1 MVARTPAEAVRTFV
15 GAFQQAFS
23 CLTVA
28 RFNAEGYRPID
39 LPYSAELQDGE
50 PVVLAGSSLRLLAVL
65 RYRIVPAANS
75 PGAWMVQL
83 TAYGYELLDDQD
95 RELLAYQWH
104 PQGRS
109 TVTWPHVHLGPAAGD
124 LWRPMSRAHLPT
136 GRIAVQ
142 DVLRLA
148 IRDFGVPPR
157 RANWE
162 AVLDRTQRTLEE

>member
-1 MVARTPAEAVRTFV
+1 LAARTPAEAVRTFV
-15 GAFQQAFS
+15 GAFQSALS

-50 PVVLAGSSLRLLAVL
+50 PVVIAGSSLRLLVVL
-65 RYRIVPAANS
+65 RYRIIQAANS
-75 PGAWMVQL
+75 PGAWVVQL
-83 TAYGYELLDDQD
+83 TAYDYELLDNSD

-109 TVTWPHVHLGPAAGD
+109 SVTWPHVHLGPAAGD
-124 LWRPMSRAHLPT
+124 LWRPLSRAHLPT
-136 GRIAVQ
+136 GRIVVQ

-162 AVLDRTQRTLEE
+162 AVLERTQRLLEE

>member
-1 MVARTPAEAVRTFV
+1 LAVRTPAEAVRTFV
-15 GAFQQAFS
+15 GAFQSVVS

-28 RFNAEGYRPID
+28 RFSAEGYRPID

-50 PVVLAGSSLRLLAVL
+50 AVVIAGPPLRLLIVL
-65 RYRIVPAANS
+65 RYRIVQAANS
-75 PGAWMVQL
+75 PGAWVVQL
-83 TAYGYELLDDQD
+83 TAYDYELLDNSD
-95 RELLAYQWH
+95 REILAYQWH
-104 PQGRS
+104 PQARS
-109 TVTWPHVHLGPAAGD
+109 PVTWPHVHLGPAAGE
-124 LWRPMSRAHLPT
+124 LWRPLGRAHLPT

-162 AVLDRTQRTLEE
+162 AVLDRTQRALEA